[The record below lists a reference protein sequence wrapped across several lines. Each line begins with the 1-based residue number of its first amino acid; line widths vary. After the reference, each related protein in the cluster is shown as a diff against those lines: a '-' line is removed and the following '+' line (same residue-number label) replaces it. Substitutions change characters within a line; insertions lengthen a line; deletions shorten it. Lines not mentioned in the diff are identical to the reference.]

1 MALYNF
7 FDSLWFDEQSVNDPR
22 QIESDQNNRLLHH
35 YNSLGTNEER
45 IDFLLAGTFDSKAY
59 LMDLNE
65 GGAFVEKKCNLF
77 SPQEKQDFQ
86 LSVGNFFHPYKFE
99 GAPDYDEF
107 ERRMDALA
115 GRIAKLHEE
124 QWQFINTTDISPVYA
139 QSPRIQAND
148 EYVYRQICPAS
159 IQRYALTEYLQQT
172 MRNVDYSFVSDYL
185 QRKRDAGITE
195 GDGLY
200 GTMNEMVKRSVNNYD
215 PASEWL
221 FKDISVSLLSDEEK
235 KRVYLE
241 ANQAKIGIAAGY
253 SDLRVWMLPEKNI
266 TIESLEKLSNLND
279 QLKDADHWYHR
290 DSKAFKQFKAALQ
303 EAQEKFDQY
312 KGRELTDAEK
322 QSLTPLYDKVAKA
335 ADDYLT
341 GKEKRTRKTDMG
353 QERYD
358 IAFSALHITSRGLAS
373 ETIQRHNM
381 SNEERGSKKISV
393 KDLEKRAERTSKQ
406 QKEYKKAQKEAAKQ
420 KGNSKDSVAPM
431 SPR

>member
-1 MALYNF
+1 MDEGF
-7 FDSLWFDEQSVNDPR
+7 FIEESYSNLSKNESLK
-22 QIESDQNNRLLHH
+22 I
-35 YNSLGTNEER
+35 
-45 IDFLLAGTFDSKAY
+45 
-59 LMDLNE
+59 
-65 GGAFVEKKCNLF
+65 NL
-77 SPQEKQDFQ
+77 
-86 LSVGNFFHPYKFE
+86 
-99 GAPDYDEF
+99 
-107 ERRMDALA
+107 
-115 GRIAKLHEE
+115 
-124 QWQFINTTDISPVYA
+124 
-139 QSPRIQAND
+139 QAN
-148 EYVYRQICPAS
+148 
-159 IQRYALTEYLQQT
+159 QT
-172 MRNVDYSFVSDYL
+172 KVEL
-185 QRKRDAGITE
+185 
-195 GDGLY
+195 
-200 GTMNEMVKRSVNNYD
+200 
-215 PASEWL
+215 
-221 FKDISVSLLSDEEK
+221 
-235 KRVYLE
+235 
-241 ANQAKIGIAAGY
+241 AAGY

-358 IAFSALHITSRGLAS
+358 IAFSALHSTSRGLAS

-393 KDLEKRAERTSKQ
+393 KDLEKRAGRTSKQ

-420 KGNSKDSVAPM
+420 KGIQKTV
-431 SPR
+431 

>member
-1 MALYNF
+1 MPGYDL
-7 FDSLWFDEQSVNDPR
+7 FDSLWFDEQSVNDPK

-45 IDFLLAGTFDSKAY
+45 IDFLLAGTFDAKVF
-59 LMDLNE
+59 LMEPDE
-65 GGAFVEKKCNLF
+65 GGDFVQKKKNLF
-77 SPQEKQDFQ
+77 SPQEKQDFG
-86 LSVGNFFHPYKFE
+86 LCVGNYLHPYRFE
-99 GAPDYDEF
+99 GTPDYDEF
-107 ERRMDALA
+107 ERRMDELA
-115 GRIAKLHEE
+115 SRIAEFHEE
-124 QWQFINTTDISPVYA
+124 QWDFQQNADLSAIFDAPYMEKVN
-139 QSPRIQAND
+139 R
-148 EYVYRQICPAS
+148 EYITKQMCPAS
-159 IQRYALTEYLQQT
+159 IQRYALTECLRRE
-172 MRNVDYSFVSDYL
+172 MRNVDPTFVNDYL
-185 QRKRDAGITE
+185 QRKRDAGIN
-195 GDGLY
+195 GGSLY
-200 GTMNEMVKRSVNNYD
+200 GTMNEMVKRYVKNYD
-215 PASEWL
+215 PASEGFFIEESYSNL
-221 FKDISVSLLSDEEK
+221 SKNESLKVNLQ
-235 KRVYLE
+235 
-241 ANQAKIGIAAGY
+241 ANQTKVEFAAGY

-358 IAFSALHITSRGLAS
+358 IAFSALHITSRGRAS

-393 KDLEKRAERTSKQ
+393 KDLEKRAGRTSKQ